1 LPVSIKASS
10 SKRTALCCLKTKP
23 TNESQIIAD
32 GRSRCPGKLSYS
44 IDLMSAEKVGK
55 P

>member
-1 LPVSIKASS
+1 MYVCVYTEWAIKP
-10 SKRTALCCLKTKP
+10 KV
-23 TNESQIIAD
+23 
-32 GRSRCPGKLSYS
+32 YS